1 MMDEDGFL
9 LDISK
14 GGILDGDFVENNS
27 LYRQY
32 IASVL
37 EQNKAYEQF
46 WVNSTSDCQTWQ
58 LDDSQ
63 SPSTM
68 INSTISCLDERKPLC
83 GRSQPAPRKKGG
95 RRKKANGKRKSL
107 KWKQKK
113 NKKSHRVGFVKREV
127 GEPRQA
133 TGQCFPVEM
142 CLLGGGAA
150 AVACL
155 FGGCTPN
162 TPQNTRARPQPIP
175 PPPPPPPPPPQN
187 PNQIQTFDQF
197 MEMFPKQYD
206 SPAEQARR
214 QDIFNQNLGR
224 VNVRVDKWKHSYR

>member
-1 MMDEDGFL
+1 MMDEYGYL
-9 LDISK
+9 LDISFAS
-14 GGILDGDFVENNS
+14 ISSNQQFF
-27 LYRQY
+27 
-32 IASVL
+32 ASVL

-68 INSTISCLDERKPLC
+68 IQSTISCLDERKPLC
-83 GRSQPAPRKKGG
+83 WRLIERVRNAGGRKAGG

-133 TGQCFPVEM
+133 NGQCFPVEM
-142 CLLGGGAA
+142 CVVGGGAA

-155 FGGCTPN
+155 LGGCTPN

-175 PPPPPPPPPPQN
+175 NPPPPPPPPPPVLN
-187 PNQIQTFDQF
+187 PIQTFTDFVQQF
-197 MEMFPKQYD
+197 NKVYRTA
-206 SPAEQARR
+206 AEQAIRE
-214 QDIFNQNLGR
+214 QNFNNNLRR
-224 VNVRVDKWKHSYR
+224 VNVS

>member
-1 MMDEDGFL
+1 MMDEYGFL
-9 LDISK
+9 LDSSQ
-14 GGILDGDFVENNS
+14 ILYHININS
-27 LYRQY
+27 QY

-37 EQNKAYEQF
+37 EPNKAYEQF

-68 INSTISCLDERKPLC
+68 IKSTISCLDERKPLC
-83 GRSQPAPRKKGG
+83 QRLAAAEEAGGRKTGGRKTGG

-133 TGQCFPVEM
+133 NGQCFPVEM
-142 CLLGGGAA
+142 CVVGGGAA

-155 FGGCTPN
+155 LGGCTPN
-162 TPQNTRARPQPIP
+162 TPQNTPQPTP
-175 PPPPPPPPPPQN
+175 PPPPPPLPPQN
-187 PNQIQTFDQF
+187 QNQIRSFDQF

>member
-1 MMDEDGFL
+1 MMDQYGEL
-9 LDISK
+9 LDISY
-14 GGILDGDFVENNS
+14 GEILASSGDSTVYQQGS
-27 LYRQY
+27 QY

-63 SPSTM
+63 SPSSM
-68 INSTISCLDERKPLC
+68 IKSTISCLDERKPLC

-133 TGQCFPVEM
+133 NGQCFPVEM
-142 CLLGGGAA
+142 CVVGGGAA

-155 FGGCTPN
+155 LGGCTPN

-175 PPPPPPPPPPQN
+175 PPPPQN
-187 PNQIQTFDQF
+187 PAQIENFDQF

-214 QDIFNQNLGR
+214 QDIFNQNLGL

>member
-1 MMDEDGFL
+1 MMNDEYDEYGFL

-27 LYRQY
+27 LYQQY

-63 SPSTM
+63 SPSSM
-68 INSTISCLDERKPLC
+68 IKSTISCLDERKPLC

-133 TGQCFPVEM
+133 NGQCFPVEM
-142 CLLGGGAA
+142 CVVGGGAA

-155 FGGCTPN
+155 LGGCTPN

-175 PPPPPPPPPPQN
+175 NPPPTPPPPPPVLN
-187 PNQIQTFDQF
+187 PTQTFTDFVQQF
-197 MEMFPKQYD
+197 NKVYRTA
-206 SPAEQARR
+206 AEQAIRE
-214 QDIFNQNLGR
+214 QNFNNNLRR
-224 VNVRVDKWKHSYR
+224 VNVS

>member
-1 MMDEDGFL
+1 MMDEYGFL
-9 LDISK
+9 LDSSQ
-14 GGILDGDFVENNS
+14 ILYHININS
-27 LYRQY
+27 QY

-68 INSTISCLDERKPLC
+68 IESTISCLDERKPLC
-83 GRSQPAPRKKGG
+83 VRCRGDICGGIFGLYPGGRKAGG

-133 TGQCFPVEM
+133 NGQCFPVEM
-142 CLLGGGAA
+142 CLVGGGAV
-150 AVACL
+150 AV
-155 FGGCTPN
+155 G
-162 TPQNTRARPQPIP
+162 
-175 PPPPPPPPPPQN
+175 
-187 PNQIQTFDQF
+187 
-197 MEMFPKQYD
+197 K
-206 SPAEQARR
+206 
-214 QDIFNQNLGR
+214 
-224 VNVRVDKWKHSYR
+224 